1 MPFLLKIFITNNFI
15 GRKKGR
21 KGKVGRERQRD
32 SSICKVHFTLV
43 GRQVLTK
50 VLVRR
55 ENN

>member
-21 KGKVGRERQRD
+21 KGKGGRHRQKD

-43 GRQVLTK
+43 GRQVLKK